1 MKRKLFVSIILLSFS
16 FILSAK
22 ITIPSIFSNN
32 TVLQQKSKV
41 AIWGWGDPGETIKII
56 ASWNGK
62 DTIKTKANSYG
73 KWITDIQTIEAGG
86 PYTIEMWGSS
96 YAKISNVMLGEV
108 WLCSGQSNMEWQAQ
122 YGLKNKDAEIA
133 AANYPNI
140 RIFQEY
146 RIGATSPQLDVASSW
161 TSCTPET
168 MKATSALA
176 YAFAREIQKKLNV
189 PVGII
194 VAAWGGTPIE
204 VWIEKSKV
212 TTNSELSSALYSK
225 VTDWWPIEPGAAYNA
240 MIAPLVPYGLAG
252 VLWYQGE
259 SNCPTHWVYANMM
272 KALVENWRSDFRKE
286 LPFYFVQIAP
296 WTYTAS
302 EPSRFLREQ
311 QELAANTI
319 PNVGMVVVSDLVD
332 DVTDIHPKN
341 KIDVGIRLA
350 KYALAETYKQEIGA
364 YKSSFYESMQIE
376 KNKIR
381 ITFTNVLTGLKCT
394 GKNPAKFLIAGEN
407 KNFVEATAKID
418 GKAIVVYS
426 NQIKN
431 PVAVRYCFDD
441 TSLPDVFTAEGLPLA
456 PFRTDRW

>member
-1 MKRKLFVSIILLSFS
+1 MKRKLNVLIILLTFS
-16 FILSAK
+16 CILSAK
-22 ITIPSIFSNN
+22 ISIPSIFSNN

-41 AIWGWGDPGETIKII
+41 AIWGWGDPGETIKVI

-140 RIFQEY
+140 RIFHEY
-146 RIGATSPQLDVASSW
+146 RIAATSQLDVATSW

-176 YAFAREIQKKLNV
+176 YAFAREIQKKMNV

-212 TTNSELSSALYSK
+212 MTKSELSSALYSK
-225 VTDWWPIEPGAAYNA
+225 VTDWWPIEPGSTYNA

-296 WTYTAS
+296 WAYTAS

-311 QELAANTI
+311 QELSAKTI

-364 YKSSFYESMQIE
+364 YKSPFYESMQIE

-381 ITFTNVLTGLKCT
+381 LSFINVLTGLKYT
-394 GKNPAKFLIAGEN
+394 GKAPSKFLISGSD
-407 KNFVEATAKID
+407 KNFVEAIAKIE
-418 GKAIVVYS
+418 GKTIVVFS

-431 PVAVRYCFDD
+431 PVAVRFCFDD